1 MFEPHSVF
9 FSFPL
14 VVFLISSMFHHRLAN
29 RRKKP
34 KKQTILC
41 KCHITNGTILFSTFF
56 GIWKNYQDVKK
67 NDQGNGMVQRV
78 QHNRII

>member
-1 MFEPHSVF
+1 MFEPHSVS

-14 VVFLISSMFHHRLAN
+14 VAFLISSTFHHRLAN
-29 RRKKP
+29 RKKKP

-41 KCHITNGTILFSTFF
+41 KCHITNGTILFFTYIF
-56 GIWKNYQDVKK
+56 GIWKNYQDVK